1 MSVRIA
7 ILGASGA
14 VGSTLALHILRA
26 GLLEPQDALM
36 LVGHGTRSIERRLM
50 PLRVDLL
57 DAFDDERVQIEICP
71 DIDDFEADIVVVAT
85 GATRSSEHVTRRD
98 LAQVN
103 LPIFRRI
110 AQECVARLPR
120 ALFIVV
126 SNPVELAV
134 QVLTEVVVRLD
145 ASSASRSSSCAS
157 NDIAQ
162 VGPVQWGGSLGADQ
176 AIFCLFV
183 FR

>member
-1 MSVRIA
+1 M
-7 ILGASGA
+7 
-14 VGSTLALHILRA
+14 RA
-26 GLLEPQDALM
+26 
-36 LVGHGTRSIERRLM
+36 
-50 PLRVDLL
+50 RVDLL

-98 LAQVN
+98 LTLVN

-134 QVLTEVVVRLD
+134 QVLTEVADRRRNTLDRAPADAFAVPAARPSGCAGQVSPERVHWRAAMICRLQKSRRPSGPSSTPRPD
-145 ASSASRSSSCAS
+145 ALW
-157 NDIAQ
+157 
-162 VGPVQWGGSLGADQ
+162 PVSGTSGWGLR
-176 AIFCLFV
+176 C
-183 FR
+183 